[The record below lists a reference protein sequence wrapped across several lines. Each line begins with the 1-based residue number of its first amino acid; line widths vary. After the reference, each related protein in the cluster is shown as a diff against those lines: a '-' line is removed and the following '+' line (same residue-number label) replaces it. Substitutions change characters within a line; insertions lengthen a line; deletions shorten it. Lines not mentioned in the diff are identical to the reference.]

1 MNKIKEIAISW
12 WRAEN
17 PTKEQSELAQRRLA
31 VCMGCDSRKES
42 VVFGFVCGKCGCPL
56 GKKIF
61 TPKMGS
67 CDLGK
72 WNKVE
77 GL

>member
-31 VCMGCDSRKES
+31 ICMGCDSRKES
-42 VVFGFVCGKCGCPL
+42 VVFGFVCGECGCPL

-67 CDLGK
+67 CDLDK